1 MNMIHGIA
9 RMAKE
14 CVKEINRLDC
24 ATHNIANIN
33 TPGFKAE
40 RMFYLELNP
49 EAAEESG
56 EFVKRPLFL
65 MDYTPGII
73 QKTGN
78 ALDCAL
84 KGDGFFVLMTEQG
97 EAYTR
102 NGRFSL
108 NEKGDL
114 VTQSGHYV
122 MGNSGKINVS
132 GNDVHVDGDG
142 TVRVDGSEADALKIV
157 EFNNAQVLENIGMGL
172 LRDAGGMAGLK
183 PAETPDVQSESLELS
198 NVQAIREMVDMININ
213 RSFET
218 YQKTMQ
224 TLQDQDKLSTNRIG
238 RVG

>member
-1 MNMIHGIA
+1 MIHGIA

-14 CVKEINRLDC
+14 CVKELNRLDC

-40 RMFYLELNP
+40 RMFYLEPNP
-49 EAAEESG
+49 EAADERG
-56 EFVKRPLFL
+56 GFVKRPVF
-65 MDYTPGII
+65 MTDYSPGVM

-84 KGDGFFVLMTEQG
+84 KGDGFFVVMTDQG

-102 NGRFSL
+102 NGRFAL
-108 NEKGDL
+108 NENGEL

-122 MGNSGKINVS
+122 MGNSGKITVS
-132 GNDVHVDGDG
+132 GSEVHVDGDG
-142 TVRVDGSEADALKIV
+142 TLKVDGSEVNALKIV
-157 EFNNAQVLENIGMGL
+157 EFDNAQVLENIGMGL
-172 LRDAGGMAGLK
+172 LRDARGMAGLK
-183 PAETPDVQSESLELS
+183 PAENPAIQSESLELS
-198 NVQAIREMVDMININ
+198 NVQAIKEMVAMININ